1 MNPVFSGRIEKGKVL
16 LDNQNRY
23 LVQLSKLEGQRIELV
38 LRKEKSKRSINQNN
52 YYFGVVVEILADYCG
67 YEREEMHEALKEK
80 FLSAIPDD
88 HGLRKI
94 KSTTKLNTIE
104 MEEYLEKIR
113 RWASVELNCYIPN
126 PNESEAA

>member
-113 RWASVELNCYIPN
+113 LWASVELNCYIPN